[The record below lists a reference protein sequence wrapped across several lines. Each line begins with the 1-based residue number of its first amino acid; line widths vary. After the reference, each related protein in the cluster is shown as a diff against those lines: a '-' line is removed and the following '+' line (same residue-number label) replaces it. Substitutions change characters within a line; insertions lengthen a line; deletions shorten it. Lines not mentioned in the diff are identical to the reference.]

1 MNIEWVRPKKIQNNA
16 VFIKGDEIGGDMK
29 QGVVGV
35 TWFMS
40 SVLMVSTRPE
50 ILRNLIYNDKHFDK
64 GFVTFNFFKN
74 GSWKRVIV
82 DTRLPYDPASKQLLF
97 ATCADPD
104 EFWLP
109 LMEKAYAKL
118 HGGYEKIMTGHIVNC
133 LVDLTGYT
141 AEKYDLTNDDEVK
154 KMVDNGQLW
163 EIFKN
168 AYHQK
173 FIIGTINA
181 QKGKSIKNPEVGPN
195 GILDNHGYGVL
206 DVREFPK
213 DDNLKLVKIRN
224 PWGPDG
230 CWNGPFSDD
239 SEDWDK
245 YRHLRDVIKL
255 EFKSKKSDGTWWMSF
270 GSFCDYLNKIYI
282 CRVYPDSWQNYS
294 LELKWK
300 NKTAGGPWNII
311 PKPDNFEKMKNA

>member
-1 MNIEWVRPKKIQNNA
+1 M
-16 VFIKGDEIGGDMK
+16 
-29 QGVVGV
+29 
-35 TWFMS
+35 
-40 SVLMVSTRPE
+40 
-50 ILRNLIYNDKHFDK
+50 
-64 GFVTFNFFKN
+64 
-74 GSWKRVIV
+74 
-82 DTRLPYDPASKQLLF
+82 LF
-97 ATCADPD
+97 AT
-104 EFWLP
+104 LP
-109 LMEKAYAKL
+109 KPNPQKSSS
-118 HGGYEKIMTGHIVNC
+118 
-133 LVDLTGYT
+133 
-141 AEKYDLTNDDEVK
+141 
-154 KMVDNGQLW
+154 
-163 EIFKN
+163 

-300 NKTAGGPWNII
+300 NKTAGGRKIMGALRLFYCLEEGYSVLLSFSNNIHHLLMASSSLYKFI
-311 PKPDNFEKMKNA
+311 TTYTSFSLEYYP